1 MVPGAGI
8 NFAGAMTS
16 TTAVPAPRSSTTHA
30 GRIPGFLALTF
41 GISWLAWATALLL
54 GGDLSSPVVFGL
66 FALGGAG
73 PSLAALIYRLR
84 GIGSPRMARA
94 GSAAGW
100 LPVAIVCAAAPAV
113 LAAVL
118 GPVFGAP
125 ALTGAEPAMALAD
138 GGGLLLFLATSA
150 FAGPLSEEFGW
161 RGYLQPRLRAR
172 FSPVVATLVLGTI
185 WALWHTPLFLL
196 AGTWQSGLGLGQ
208 GLGFLVTMVPMSL
221 AYWFVSERLH
231 GGVPAAVVFHLVG
244 NVMLTLLPFTAL
256 AGGVVYLAT
265 VLIVALVI
273 LLVPGSGARSSRGR
287 SAPAT
292 APPAADARPH
302 RAG

>member
-1 MVPGAGI
+1 
-8 NFAGAMTS
+8 MTS
-16 TTAVPAPRSSTTHA
+16 TTAVPTPRSSATHT

-54 GGDLSSPVVFGL
+54 GGDLSSPVVFVF

-84 GIGSPRMARA
+84 GIGSPRLARA
-94 GSAAGW
+94 GSAGGW

-125 ALTGAEPAMALAD
+125 ALTGAEPAAVLAD
-138 GGGLLLFLATSA
+138 NGGLLLFLATSA

-161 RGYLQPRLRAR
+161 RGYLQPRLRTR
-172 FSPVVATLVLGTI
+172 FSPVATTLVLGTI
-185 WALWHTPLFLL
+185 WALWHIPLFLL

-221 AYWFVSERLH
+221 TYWFVSERLR
-231 GGVPAAVVFHLVG
+231 GGVPGAVVFHLVG

-265 VLIVALVI
+265 VLVIALVV
-273 LLVPGSGARSSRGR
+273 LLLPGSGARSS
-287 SAPAT
+287 
-292 APPAADARPH
+292 ARLVP
-302 RAG
+302 